1 MRKKIKKWGNSL
13 VIVFTKEEQEIFG
26 LVEGDIINLEEMIF
40 QKVKKEI
47 KPKTLAG
54 EKYTANKVVKE
65 VLDNSIKVTKVKE
78 IKK

>member
-1 MRKKIKKWGNSL
+1 MKFLKCPICHREKEVPDKI
-13 VIVFTKEEQEIFG
+13 
-26 LVEGDIINLEEMIF
+26 IISFCPTCLCEMELF
-40 QKVKKEI
+40 